1 MTPRGE
7 ACSGQRAG
15 HRAVVEVAMVSILLS
30 WLAIALALLLA
41 DRLFDGVQLRGDLG
55 VALMVALGFSVLNF
69 FFHWVFF
76 ILLGFATLGIGF
88 LFYFATQLVSTAL
101 VLKLTSALSRR
112 FMVRGF
118 GAALGTAVLVTL
130 AGALVEQVF

>member
-1 MTPRGE
+1 
-7 ACSGQRAG
+7 
-15 HRAVVEVAMVSILLS
+15 MVSILLS

-55 VALMVALGFSVLNF
+55 VALLVALGFSVLNF
-69 FFHWVFF
+69 IFHWVFF
-76 ILLGFATLGIGF
+76 VLLGLATLGIGF
-88 LFYFATQLVSTAL
+88 LFYFATQLVSTAI

-112 FMVRGF
+112 FVVRGF

-130 AGALVEQVF
+130 AGALVERLV